1 MDAKNFKSL
10 TVVAGISLAGASLA
24 GCGFKS
30 DLFLPEEAEQAPLTT
45 PNVPPDEVVQ
55 DNVTQ
60 KVVQEVPAALVKE
73 VDEPIFIDKV
83 VEEASNAEILVS
95 PESAVTADA
104 VQSSAAQA
112 VPVEVSTV
120 DASTAEPDVAAAKP
134 DIAAEGVPV
143 DLSELANATEKKPET
158 Q

>member
-1 MDAKNFKSL
+1 M
-10 TVVAGISLAGASLA
+10 
-24 GCGFKS
+24 
-30 DLFLPEEAEQAPLTT
+30 
-45 PNVPPDEVVQ
+45 PPDEVVQ

-60 KVVQEVPAALVKE
+60 NVVQEVPAALVKE

-120 DASTAEPDVAAAKP
+120 DASTAEPDIAAAKP